1 MTALWSK
8 RLTVILGAGA
18 SQGCLGNGIAAR
30 ANDIWLPPLARELFD
45 RRFDPLL
52 GQFVRLA
59 AHMDDVRTVLSSK
72 DSNFEKALRDFYS
85 SAERSGD
92 RWPLDIP
99 HYLRELIWTV
109 SDEYIEGSSKYDTL
123 VQRVLGSSFEKIM
136 FLNLNYDLF
145 IERAL
150 RNCNRHSFDTLRSYI
165 PANKKWLLIKPH
177 GSVNWARVLE
187 NWPRYGSGDLK
198 AFPSDIEESPRFAS
212 EMEVVLRTLQKPR
225 SYYVAGISERRLYPQ
240 LVVPVEDPLV
250 KQFVCPKEHEE
261 EARAFIESCQTF
273 LAVGFSARDDDVLD
287 LLQGMPNSSRLIV
300 VSNRDAAAIAERI
313 CRRNAAMKSKC
324 VVTELHNSG
333 FAAFVESQFF
343 RRLVAPGPHIV

>member
-1 MTALWSK
+1 MPELFSRT
-8 RLTVILGAGA
+8 LTVILGAGA
-18 SQGCLGNGIAAR
+18 SRGCLGNGIAAR
-30 ANDIWLPPLARELFD
+30 ANDAWLPPLAQELFD
-45 RRFDPLL
+45 RRFDALL

-72 DSNFEKALRDFYS
+72 DSNFEKALRDFYR

-99 HYLRELIWTV
+99 LYLRELLWTV

-123 VQRVLGSSFEKIM
+123 VQRTLSSSFEKIM

-150 RNCNRHSFDTLRSYI
+150 RNCNRHLFDTLRSYI

-177 GSVNWARVLE
+177 GSVNWAKVLE
-187 NWPRYGSGDLK
+187 NWPCHASGDLM
-198 AFPSDIEESPRFAS
+198 AFASDIEESPRFGS
-212 EMEVVLRTLQKPR
+212 EMEVVLRSMQNPR
-225 SYYVAGISERRLYPQ
+225 SYYVAGVAERRLYPQ
-240 LVVPVEDPLV
+240 LVVPMEDPLV
-250 KQFVCPKEHEE
+250 KKFVCPKEHED

-300 VSNRDAAAIAERI
+300 VGNGDAGVIAERI
-313 CRRNAAMKSKC
+313 CCSNAAVKSKC

-333 FAAFVESQFF
+333 FAAFVEGPSF
-343 RRLVAPGPHIV
+343 RSLVAPSPHTV